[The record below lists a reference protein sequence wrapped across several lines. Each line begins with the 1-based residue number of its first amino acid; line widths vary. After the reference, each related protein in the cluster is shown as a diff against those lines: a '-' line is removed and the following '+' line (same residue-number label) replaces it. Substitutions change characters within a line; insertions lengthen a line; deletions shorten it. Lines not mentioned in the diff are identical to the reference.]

1 MKRLLLAIALT
12 SACVLATPAEVP
24 KGSRFDSRIQYVDYN
39 PGDVVEVYAVNGLA
53 SRLVFAPDE
62 TILDVAS
69 GFTKGWEFSNRRN
82 LLYIKAKSLKAEDGQ
97 PPMRP
102 MPGKWDTNLM
112 VTTNLRMYDIDLHL
126 VAAPGRGKAGTP
138 RVTYR
143 VEFRYPAEDAV
154 VARTAAEKARLQAKL
169 EAKPQPRNWNYSMQI
184 GDNSADIAPTAAYD
198 DGRFT
203 YLRFPNNRDF
213 PAAFIVAA
221 DKSESLVNS
230 HVDPDDP
237 GLLVLHRVSRQMVLR
252 LGRAVVAVYNDSFD
266 ADGVPAKSGMTA
278 PGVKRI
284 LKTAEVGK

>member
-1 MKRLLLAIALT
+1 MKRLLLAVALT

-82 LLYIKAKSLKAEDGQ
+82 LLYIKARSLKAEDGQ

-126 VAAPGRGKAGTP
+126 VAAPGRGKAGVP

-143 VEFRYPAEDAV
+143 VEFRYPAEDAA

-213 PAAFIVAA
+213 PAAFVVAA